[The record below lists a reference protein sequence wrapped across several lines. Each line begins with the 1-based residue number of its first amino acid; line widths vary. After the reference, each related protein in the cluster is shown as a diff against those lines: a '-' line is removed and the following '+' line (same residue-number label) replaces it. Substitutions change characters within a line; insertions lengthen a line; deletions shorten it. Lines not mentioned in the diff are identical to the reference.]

1 MRVGPQ
7 NGRFRATMS
16 LFSMFPT
23 RARDRMYAYRKCEA
37 MSSGY
42 IIVPKPTRCLFKG
55 NRAARREVRLRI
67 CVVVYVCDVLV
78 GSRRMLRAIHI

>member
-42 IIVPKPTRCLFKG
+42 IIVPKPAVCLK
-55 NRAARREVRLRI
+55 ATEQPDARSG
-67 CVVVYVCDVLV
+67 CGFVL
-78 GSRRMLRAIHI
+78 